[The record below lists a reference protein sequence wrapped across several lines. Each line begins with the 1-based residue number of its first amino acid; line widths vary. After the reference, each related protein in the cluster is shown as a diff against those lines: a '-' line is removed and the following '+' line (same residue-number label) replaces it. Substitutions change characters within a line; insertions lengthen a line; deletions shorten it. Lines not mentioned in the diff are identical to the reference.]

1 MISVTPLAV
10 LWIAASQG
18 APVGVVRLAED
29 GSPDSE
35 QNLNTEN
42 DQSIAFLREG
52 FIIQREEKNVEVFRL
67 RWNYLHK

>member
-18 APVGVVRLAED
+18 APVGVVRLADD
-29 GSPDSE
+29 GSPE
-35 QNLNTEN
+35 QNVDTEN

-52 FIIQREEKNVEVFRL
+52 FIIQREEKNMEVFRL